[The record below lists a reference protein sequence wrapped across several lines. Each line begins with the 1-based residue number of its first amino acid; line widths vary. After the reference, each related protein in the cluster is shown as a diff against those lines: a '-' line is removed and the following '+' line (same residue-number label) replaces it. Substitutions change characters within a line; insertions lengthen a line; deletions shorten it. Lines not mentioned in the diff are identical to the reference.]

1 MKRIILIVSVLS
13 AIALFF
19 YLPGLK
25 IIWASGSIINGSL
38 WTKGHEKDIAAFSE
52 SEKLRDF
59 KIPNTYTSED
69 TPYDTSENSSN
80 IDIHGNAD
88 PTKKV
93 PWKGPKLVVIDPG
106 HGGSDPGANVK
117 GLLEKDIGLDI
128 SSRVDSILKSS
139 GIPTYMTRTDD
150 STVDVMDRINAANEK
165 NAALFVSIHSNWF
178 NDSSLNGTMTL
189 YCASDSLCAGNLT
202 EIEYAQIIQ
211 GELMKVL
218 ETKDRGII
226 NRPNL
231 AVLRHANMPSVIVE
245 LGFLSNKGDAGL
257 LASDNFRQKAAEAI
271 AEGISKA
278 LIKISIE

>member
-1 MKRIILIVSVLS
+1 MKRIILIVSVFCT
-13 AIALFF
+13 IALFF
-19 YLPGLK
+19 YVPGLK

-38 WTKGHEKDIAAFSE
+38 WAKSPEKDIPAFSE

-59 KIPNTYTSED
+59 KIPDTYTSED
-69 TPYDTSENSSN
+69 TPYDTSKGNPN
-80 IDIHGNAD
+80 IDIRGSTD
-88 PTKKV
+88 PTKRT

-106 HGGSDPGANVK
+106 HGGNDPGTNAG

-128 SSRVDSILKSS
+128 SSRVDSILKRS

-150 STVDVMDRINAANEK
+150 STVDLMDRINSANEK

-178 NDSSLNGTMTL
+178 KDSSLNGTMTL
-189 YCASDSLCAGNLT
+189 YCASDSLGAGNLT
-202 EIEYAQIIQ
+202 EIEYAQIMQ
-211 GELMKVL
+211 GELMRVL
-218 ETKDRGII
+218 DTKDRGII

-245 LGFLSNKGDAGL
+245 LGFLSNKGDAQL
-257 LASDNFRQKAAEAI
+257 LASDSFRQKAAEAI
-271 AEGISKA
+271 ASGISKA